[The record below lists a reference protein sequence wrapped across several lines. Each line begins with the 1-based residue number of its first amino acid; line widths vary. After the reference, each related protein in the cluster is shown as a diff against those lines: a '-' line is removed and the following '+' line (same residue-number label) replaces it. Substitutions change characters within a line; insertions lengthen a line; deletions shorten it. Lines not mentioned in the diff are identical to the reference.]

1 MMKKCIYIIAVMV
14 CLPGCSGWLDV
25 KPYDEMAEEDLLS
38 TENGFI
44 RLLNGIY
51 IEMNRDM
58 LYGGALSVEMIELMG
73 GAYVIGTGN
82 SVWGNYSDISKYK
95 YGTEYWRAR
104 LSETWNKTYSLILNC
119 NLLLADIDGKK
130 SLFSGD
136 NYNIIKGEA
145 LALRAMLHFDMLR
158 IFGPVYS
165 RNPEAL
171 SIPYYT
177 SYTTVP
183 EDLLPASSVAAKVAG
198 DLREARILLSSDPV
212 ITEGVRMDGPADG
225 SSNFLYYRNIRLN
238 YYAVTALLARAS
250 LYFGDKKSALAY
262 SNEVIGAL
270 NKGVFSFVDRALVT
284 GSPDDPD
291 RIFSSEVIFALSH
304 ARRNE
309 LFKNYYDPSRIPN
322 FVFRIDGD
330 LFSKLIFGGSDTGG
344 SQDDYRCRVNWIATG
359 SNRYFYKYSDMAD
372 YGNIRNTMIPMIR
385 MGEMYLI
392 AAESCS
398 ETLNDGLSY
407 VNTLRSKR
415 GVSNLSV
422 LNQELLQYEYIRELY
437 GEGQLFFMYKRMFS
451 PVLISAT
458 ASKNPQPSDEIFV
471 VPLPDTETLN

>member
-1 MMKKCIYIIAVMV
+1 MMKKCIYIIAAMV
-14 CLPGCSGWLDV
+14 CLSGCSGWLDV

-212 ITEGVRMDGPADG
+212 ITEGVRMEGPADG

-250 LYFGDKKSALAY
+250 LYFGDKKSAFAY

-270 NKGVFSFVDRALVT
+270 NKGIFSFVDRALVT

-309 LFKNYYDPSRIPN
+309 LFKNYYDPSRVPN

-330 LFSKLIFGGSDTGG
+330 VFSKLIFGGSDTGG

-422 LNQELLQYEYIRELY
+422 LNRELLQYEYIRELY

-451 PVLISAT
+451 PVLVSAT